1 MQVSTV
7 VAKARSGTAAACS
20 QSSSNIVRLRGAC
33 ICYLEP
39 NRRHHADNNNPADA
53 ASTCGWPRPTDER
66 IPTQE
71 TSVTLQVKEA
81 AHHVALIT
89 IDNQPKRNALTRAAM
104 GELAE
109 VWERLGEAED
119 CRCIV
124 ITGA

>member
-39 NRRHHADNNNPADA
+39 NRRHHTITIQLMRRLRVAGPGRRT
-53 ASTCGWPRPTDER
+53 SVC
-66 IPTQE
+66 PTQE

-89 IDNQPKRNALTRAAM
+89 IDNQPKRNALTRA
-104 GELAE
+104 
-109 VWERLGEAED
+109 
-119 CRCIV
+119 
-124 ITGA
+124 